1 MGNVQY
7 IGWRMEFCCKRL
19 LVDDLQQLAKMMEH
33 ELEEWN
39 KTVSHARDNFYELNY
54 YTTRQLLI
62 LRSELGKIKSSGLDS
77 RLPYVGQV
85 MTLLKSLSSEIT
97 PPALEGV
104 VNIISIECNDIEERE
119 NSPQTD
125 EMHPLN
131 STSSPAIL
139 SPHTKVVEHNI
150 GKGDHIPRS
159 PTISLSRETLTEK
172 QESHC
177 TDIIENFEFS
187 EKTALKAIEA
197 VDDGDWNDIVNW
209 IEENGEEWE
218 RKFNECQESEEE
230 EEIEDVDTDED
241 SEDMY
246 DQERDNEM
254 PQRDSTSMFCP
265 IIL

>member
-1 MGNVQY
+1 
-7 IGWRMEFCCKRL
+7 
-19 LVDDLQQLAKMMEH
+19 MMEH

-39 KTVSHARDNFYELNY
+39 KTVSCARSYFYELNY

-62 LRSELGKIKSSGLDS
+62 LRSELGKIKSSGLDC
-77 RLPYVGQV
+77 RLPYMGQV
-85 MTLLKSLSSEIT
+85 MTLLESLSSEIT
-97 PPALEGV
+97 PPALERV
-104 VNIISIECNDIEERE
+104 VNIVSNDIEERE
-119 NSPQTD
+119 NSPQTE
-125 EMHPLN
+125 EMPTLN

-150 GKGDHIPRS
+150 DKGDHIPRS
-159 PTISLSRETLTEK
+159 PTVLLSRETLTEK

-177 TDIIENFEFS
+177 TDIIENFGYP
-187 EKTALKAIEA
+187 EKTALKVIEE
-197 VDDGDWNDIVNW
+197 VGDGDWNDIENW

-241 SEDMY
+241 SEEDDDVMY
-246 DQERDNEM
+246 NQERDSEM